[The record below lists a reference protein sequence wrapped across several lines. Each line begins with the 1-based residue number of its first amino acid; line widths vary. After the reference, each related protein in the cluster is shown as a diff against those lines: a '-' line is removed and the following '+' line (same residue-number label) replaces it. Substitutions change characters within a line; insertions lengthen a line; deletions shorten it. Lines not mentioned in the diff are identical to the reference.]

1 MDNQDPKFN
10 KRTYIIQSYID
21 KPFLYNKRK
30 FDIRCYML
38 LVNIV
43 IFYLFRTKQWKG
55 TGIARVTLGQV
66 LSNFNLMISTHLY
79 ILRMMPF
86 KITLKV
92 TESMKMET
100 RYHMLNFRSTWI
112 LSMQDADMI

>member
-43 IFYLFRTKQWKG
+43 IFYLFRTKQ
-55 TGIARVTLGQV
+55 
-66 LSNFNLMISTHLY
+66 
-79 ILRMMPF
+79 
-86 KITLKV
+86 
-92 TESMKMET
+92 
-100 RYHMLNFRSTWI
+100 
-112 LSMQDADMI
+112 